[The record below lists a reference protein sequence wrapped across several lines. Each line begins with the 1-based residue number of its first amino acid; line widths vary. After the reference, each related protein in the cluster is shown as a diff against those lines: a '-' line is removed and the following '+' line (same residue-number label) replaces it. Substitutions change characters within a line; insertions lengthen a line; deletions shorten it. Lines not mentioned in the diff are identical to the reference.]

1 MAEKYVHRNDAPFG
15 ESVWEKIDEAVVGAA
30 KSQLT
35 GRRLLHI
42 EGPYGLGLTSIPEG
56 DTSAAEKPVSKDITL
71 RVSRA
76 VPLVLIQSTF
86 CLPVRDIASFE
97 RTGMPINTETIVTAS
112 IDCARQEDALIFNGS
127 KELEVKGLLA
137 ASGIQTMKL
146 KSWDTIGAAADDIIQ
161 AVTNLDDAG
170 YHGPYTLALA
180 PKLYNLLYRRYPQG
194 NATEIEHIREVVTD
208 GVIKAPALSGGGV
221 LMASGMRYAS
231 IVVGQ
236 DLMAGFTG
244 PSGGD
249 YEFMISESVALR
261 LRQPAAICA
270 LK

>member
-15 ESVWEKIDEAVVGAA
+15 ENVWEKIDEAVVGAA

-56 DTSAAEKPVSKDITL
+56 DTGAAEKPVSKDITL

-86 CLPVRDIASFE
+86 SLPVRDIASFE
-97 RTGMPINTETIVTAS
+97 RTGMPINTETIVTAA

-146 KSWDTIGAAADDIIQ
+146 KAWDTIGAAADDIIQ
-161 AVTNLDDAG
+161 AVTKLDDAG
-170 YHGPYTLALA
+170 YHGPYTLALV
-180 PKLYNLLYRRYPQG
+180 PKLHNLLYRRYPQG

-208 GVIKAPALSGGGV
+208 GVIKAPVLSGGGV
-221 LMASGMRYAS
+221 LMASGTRYAS

-236 DLMAGFTG
+236 DLLAGFIG

-249 YEFMISESVALR
+249 YEFMISESVTLR